1 MNQAVLL
8 VNVERQLKPYTL
20 NHYFNHNQQRSH
32 GARIK
37 ETLRPKAR
45 HETHNTGWDRHS
57 ILVIN
62 LSDVADAVT
71 NKSNAAHATETIHDT
86 LEAYYKVAY
95 KRFVDNVFSQA
106 VNYRLLS
113 GPESPLRLFS
123 EQWVLSLD
131 AKKLFLVAGESRFTR
146 ERRERLK
153 NEIQNLK
160 VAMEI
165 LR

>member
-1 MNQAVLL
+1 L
-8 VNVERQLKPYTL
+8 VFGRTVTPSGRPRR
-20 NHYFNHNQQRSH
+20 H
-32 GARIK
+32 AR
-37 ETLRPKAR
+37 
-45 HETHNTGWDRHS
+45 
-57 ILVIN
+57 
-62 LSDVADAVT
+62 
-71 NKSNAAHATETIHDT
+71 
-86 LEAYYKVAY
+86 Y

-153 NEIQNLK
+153 NEIQDLE